1 MMSVD
6 GTDCPIEK
14 KCKRWYSHK
23 FKKPGVRYE
32 VGIAI
37 KSGDIVWINGLY
49 PCGEYQDLKIFR
61 LALKL
66 ELDEQHEQVE
76 ADAGYRGEP
85 KVKAAGPHY
94 TNKCYKKM
102 KKKVASRH
110 KTVNKT
116 FEAI

>member
-14 KCKRWYSHK
+14 KGKRWYSHK

-32 VGIAI
+32 VGVAI
-37 KSGDIVWINGLY
+37 KSGDIVWINRPY
-49 PCGEYQDLKIFR
+49 PCGEYPDLKIFQ
-61 LALKL
+61 LALKF
-66 ELDEQHEQVE
+66 ELDEDERVE